1 MDNELT
7 MFAKKYKS
15 NQQEIAT
22 EITTI
27 IKETMTLI
35 T

>member
-1 MDNELT
+1 
-7 MFAKKYKS
+7 MFAKKYKN

-22 EITTI
+22 EIAAI

>member
-22 EITTI
+22 EITAI